1 MTVVLLLLAGCGSTV
16 RYLPPETVVD
26 RAAVAIDVEERE
38 GIVVVDPPA
47 PAYVLAEEA
56 LERARQ
62 SYRDLDFGRSLAA
75 AGEVQVVLERDAAV
89 PEDFA
94 ALRRALLLRA
104 MNEHALERFDAAR
117 AALEYAIG
125 IAPDADLDES
135 LAPPPVQELY
145 TAVRSELLA
154 RPPGAA
160 IVTTSPV
167 GARVLL
173 DGRDLGRA
181 PVTANGVAGRHLL
194 RVEADLMVSRTL
206 VVDLPS
212 AETGTLVVELAPASS
227 REIVLALGRG
237 SVAPRAIPEAV
248 RERMRAELDSDWV
261 VWMDESR
268 LTGLDLRDGRVDAR
282 AIEGDVA
289 RSIDEL
295 RTRSVQRTVL
305 EDYTIFESPWFWVAG
320 GTALAAGAATIV
332 IFLLYEPPR
341 PFTLVGNPR

>member
-1 MTVVLLLLAGCGSTV
+1 MTVVLLLIGCGTTL
-16 RYLPPETVVD
+16 RQLPPETVLD
-26 RAAVAIDVEERE
+26 RAAVASIDVESRE
-38 GIVVVDPPA
+38 GVAVLEAPPPA
-47 PAYVLAEEA
+47 YALAEEA

-94 ALRRALLLRA
+94 ALRRALVLRA
-104 MNEHALERFDAAR
+104 MNEHALERPDAAR

-125 IAPDADLDES
+125 IAPDDDLDES

-145 TAVRSELLA
+145 TAVRTELLA

-160 IVTTSPV
+160 IVTTVPV

-173 DGRDLGRA
+173 DGREIGRS

-212 AETGTLVVELAPASS
+212 AQTGTLVVELAPASP
-227 REIVLALGRG
+227 REIALELSRG
-237 SVAPRAIPEAV
+237 DVSPRAIDAAR
-248 RERMRAELDSDWV
+248 RERMQDELDTDWI
-261 VWMDESR
+261 VWADGST
-268 LTGLDLRDGRVDAR
+268 LTGLDLRDGRVEER

-289 RSIDEL
+289 RALDDL
-295 RTRSVQRTVL
+295 RSRIVERTML
-305 EDYTIFESPWFWVAG
+305 EDWTIFESPWFWAISGAV
-320 GTALAAGAATIV
+320 LAAGVTTLV
-332 IFLLYEPPR
+332 VYLVYEAPR